1 MPNLSLQP
9 TAVKHEPLDPAQE
22 SVRLE
27 ALLDERR
34 AELSALQTEFRAFK
48 ARYAQI
54 VGSRLAEL
62 AEIERE
68 LKEAER
74 RTLGVAANEAADEA
88 TSADVNAATMSGPT
102 TLRKLFWSVAR
113 LFHPDMAA
121 GAAEARRR
129 HEIMTAAN
137 RAYREGD
144 VDSLHTLL
152 GDEAL
157 QSYCATR
164 AGADD
169 AADPAT
175 RIFKLKEELR
185 TVAFGLKR
193 IKQDRLYQLKL
204 AADEAAPHGRD
215 ALAAEAA
222 RIARQIGKARNRLAH
237 LS

>member
-1 MPNLSLQP
+1 MSNLSLQP
-9 TAVKHEPLDPAQE
+9 SAARHEPLDPAQE
-22 SVRLE
+22 IARLE
-27 ALLDERR
+27 SLLHERR
-34 AELSALQTEFRAFK
+34 TELAALQDEFRAFK
-48 ARYAQI
+48 ARYAQV

-62 AEIERE
+62 ADVERE
-68 LKEAER
+68 IKAAEQ
-74 RTLGVAANEAADEA
+74 RTLGVAADAGEAE
-88 TSADVNAATMSGPT
+88 TSAAAHAATPSGPT

-113 LFHPDMAA
+113 LFHPDMAT
-121 GAAEARRR
+121 GAAEAQRR

-164 AGADD
+164 EGADAVAD
-169 AADPAT
+169 APAT
-175 RIFKLKEELR
+175 RIFNLKEELR
-185 TVAFGLKR
+185 TIEFGLKR
-193 IKQDRLYQLKL
+193 IKQDRLYQLKR
-204 AADEAAPHGRD
+204 AADEAAADGRD

-222 RIARQIGKARNRLAH
+222 RIARQIVKARNRLAH

>member
-1 MPNLSLQP
+1 MSHLSLQP
-9 TAVKHEPLDPAQE
+9 SAVKHEPFDPAQE
-22 SVRLE
+22 IARLE
-27 ALLDERR
+27 SLLAGRR
-34 AELSALQTEFRAFK
+34 AELSTLQAEFRAFK
-48 ARYAQI
+48 TRYAQV

-62 AEIERE
+62 ADVERE
-68 LKEAER
+68 IREAER
-74 RTLGVAANEAADEA
+74 RTLGVRADNAADVA
-88 TSADVNAATMSGPT
+88 TSANVTAPPPSGQT

-113 LFHPDMAA
+113 LFHPDMAT
-121 GAAEARRR
+121 GETEARRR

-152 GDEAL
+152 GDEEL

-164 AGADD
+164 DGAD
-169 AADPAT
+169 AADDPAT
-175 RIFKLKEELR
+175 HIFKLKEELR
-185 TVAFGLKR
+185 TVEFGLKR

-204 AADEAAPHGRD
+204 AADEAATHGRD

-237 LS
+237 LC

>member
-9 TAVKHEPLDPAQE
+9 SAVEHEPVDPAQE
-22 SVRLE
+22 IVRLV
-27 ALLDERR
+27 ALLAARR
-34 AELSALQTEFRAFK
+34 ADLSALQEEFRAFK

-62 AEIERE
+62 ADMERE
-68 LKEAER
+68 VREAER
-74 RTLGVAANEAADEA
+74 RTLGVGAEEEPDESARAIVTASAA
-88 TSADVNAATMSGPT
+88 GPT

-113 LFHPDMAA
+113 LFHPDLAA

-152 GDEAL
+152 GDEGL
-157 QSYCATR
+157 QSYCATHDGT
-164 AGADD
+164 AEPHDLTA
-169 AADPAT
+169 
-175 RIFKLKEELR
+175 RIFNLKEELR
-185 TVAFGLKR
+185 TVEFGLKR

-204 AADEAAPHGRD
+204 AADEAATHGRD

-222 RIARQIGKARNRLAH
+222 RITRQIGKARNRLAH

>member
-1 MPNLSLQP
+1 MPNLSLQLSVSKP
-9 TAVKHEPLDPAQE
+9 EPIDPAQE

-27 ALLDERR
+27 ILLDERR
-34 AELSALQTEFRAFK
+34 AELAALQAEFRAFK
-48 ARYAQI
+48 ARYAQV
-54 VGSRLAEL
+54 VGSKLAEL
-62 AEIERE
+62 ADVERE
-68 LKEAER
+68 LRAAER
-74 RTLGVAANEAADEA
+74 RTLGVGAAEAPGEA
-88 TSADVNAATMSGPT
+88 IGAIATGATSGPT

-113 LFHPDMAA
+113 LFHPDKAA
-121 GAAEARRR
+121 GAAEAQRR

-152 GDEAL
+152 GDENL
-157 QSYCATR
+157 QSYCATHD
-164 AGADD
+164 GADD
-169 AADPAT
+169 PHDLTA
-175 RIFKLKEELR
+175 RIFALKEELR
-185 TVAFGLKR
+185 TVEFGLKR

-204 AADEAAPHGRD
+204 AADEAATHGRD